1 MAPPSRASSA
11 LNCRRYPDTALTDFN
26 GNPVRLGEQ
35 WPDGP
40 TAIVFWSPT
49 YGFCQRPLP
58 DLRAREADRAPGA
71 PRLLLVSSGSA
82 APQLSVSE
90 DLCSVAFTRRG
101 IKPVA
106 LSRSWSRSCAASSM
120 SLCRH
125 SDARYTQAISPV
137 RCNRRRSP

>member
-1 MAPPSRASSA
+1 MQATVGGVAAATTRPESPGRPVRCTWRRSTATWRRSTRSSTSLAPPSRASSA

-90 DLCSVAFTRRG
+90 DLCSVAFTRR
-101 IKPVA
+101 
-106 LSRSWSRSCAASSM
+106 
-120 SLCRH
+120 
-125 SDARYTQAISPV
+125 
-137 RCNRRRSP
+137 